1 MTKKLLRLVA
11 MTIFMLAIVGPVR
24 ADLIADW
31 GVIPLGTETS
41 FTFAPSNASTNFTD
55 QYSFSLLGTTEINF
69 SLSSFL
75 GTCTKGC
82 GSPSITYGIYDANG
96 GLISGASP
104 VTLGAGS
111 YVFQIKGTGMGA
123 GNKAGSGGIIDFYSA
138 PAEVVS
144 PAPEPGGW
152 LLLLAGLGLVVGLA
166 RRQAKFQRTGK

>member
-1 MTKKLLRLVA
+1 MKSNLIRMAITAILLLVFA
-11 MTIFMLAIVGPVR
+11 SPAQ
-24 ADLIADW
+24 ADLIAEW
-31 GVIPLGTETS
+31 GIIPIGSETS
-41 FTFAPSNASTNFTD
+41 FTFTPSDASTNFTD

-82 GSPSITYGIYDANG
+82 GSPAITYGIYDANG

-123 GNKAGSGGIIDFYSA
+123 GNKPGSGGLIDFYSA